1 MNWDES
7 KAGDICTQACD
18 ACWGATPG
26 KSIIDLFERIIKDK
40 DLIWFATAKEIVAYN
55 YNRLNSK
62 LVLKKQRGN
71 IFHFELTTSF
81 SYGGHLSLSFEDAHE
96 VSVDGNDHNIYK
108 TKEGLTYI
116 KIRAKEHSTQKIR
129 VVKKK

>member
-1 MNWDES
+1 M
-7 KAGDICTQACD
+7 
-18 ACWGATPG
+18 
-26 KSIIDLFERIIKDK
+26 
-40 DLIWFATAKEIVAYN
+40 
-55 YNRLNSK
+55 
-62 LVLKKQRGN
+62 LKKQRGN

-81 SYGGHLSLSFEDAHE
+81 SYEGHLSLSFEDAYE